1 MILRRKDDNC
11 VNIYCNKLLTQ
22 YELDRQ
28 CNSWKY
34 RFCIK
39 CRRLTKTGRGTIEW
53 KCIKCGKVMNTANRI
68 GQYFCGRECRE
79 GGSRAAYS
87 LKIYKL
93 NRLARQISKQGG
105 IDKYKCKMTI

>member
-28 CNSWKY
+28 YKSWKY
-34 RFCIK
+34 RFCVK
-39 CRRLTKTGRGTIEW
+39 CRRLTKNGRGTVEW
-53 KCIKCGKVMNTANRI
+53 KCIKCGKIMSKENRI
-68 GQYFCGRECRE
+68 GQYFCGRDCRE
-79 GGSRAAYS
+79 GGRAAYS
-87 LKIYKL
+87 LKIYKI
-93 NRLARQISKQGG
+93 NRLAQQISKQGG

>member
-53 KCIKCGKVMNTANRI
+53 KCLECGIIIGTATVI
-68 GQYFCGRECRE
+68 GSYYCSEVCRE
-79 GGSRAAYS
+79 KTRSDWAKRRHKTRKLAAE
-87 LKIYKL
+87 IV
-93 NRLARQISKQGG
+93 KQGG
-105 IDKYKCKMTI
+105 IDKYKCKIVI

>member
-11 VNIYCNKLLTQ
+11 INIYCDKLLTQ

-28 CNSWKY
+28 YKSWKY
-34 RFCIK
+34 RFCVK
-39 CRRLTKTGRGTIEW
+39 CRRLTKNGRGTVGW

-68 GQYFCGRECRE
+68 GQYFCGRNCRE
-79 GGSRAAYS
+79 GGRAAYS
-87 LKIYKL
+87 LKMYKIK
-93 NRLARQISKQGG
+93 RLASQIAKQGG